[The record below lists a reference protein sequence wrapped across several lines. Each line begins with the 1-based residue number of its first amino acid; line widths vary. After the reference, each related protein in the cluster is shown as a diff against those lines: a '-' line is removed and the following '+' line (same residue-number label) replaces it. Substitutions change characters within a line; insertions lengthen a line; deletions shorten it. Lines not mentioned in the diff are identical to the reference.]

1 MSFAKNALDNEIY
14 KKKIWRGISIFF
26 GFLLVL
32 GMLVHQSRLHDI
44 TVHIP
49 PELSSAVVQKAEHIP
64 RPNVYLFTANI
75 LQALNNWDKNGE
87 EDFKRNIEAYRNYL
101 TPRFQEQLLS
111 LYESKKRKGELS
123 ERVRG
128 VQEMFGHQ
136 YSEER
141 VRKLAVNVWQVDI
154 DLNVREW
161 YRGMN
166 VKDVNLSF
174 PVRVVRYDINRQLNP
189 WGMALDGLIGLP
201 KRLESNS
208 NDHHAE
214 MAKN

>member
-1 MSFAKNALDNEIY
+1 MSFAKNALDNEIF
-14 KKKIWRGISIFF
+14 KKKVWRGISIFF

-49 PELSSAVVQKAEHIP
+49 PELSNTVVQKANHIP

-87 EDFKRNIEAYRNYL
+87 EDFKRNIEAYKYYL
-101 TPRFQEQLLS
+101 TPAFKDQLLS
-111 LYESKKRKGELS
+111 LYEAKKKKGELS

-128 VQEMFGHQ
+128 VQEIFGHQ
-136 YSEER
+136 YNESR
-141 VRKLAVNVWQVDI
+141 VKKLAFNVWQVDI

-161 YRGMN
+161 LRGMN
-166 VKDVNLSF
+166 VKNFDMQF
-174 PVRVVRYDINRQLNP
+174 PIRVVRYDINRQLNP
-189 WGMALDGLIGLP
+189 WGMALDGFVRMP
-201 KRLESNS
+201 QRLKSDKQDIADNQ
-208 NDHHAE
+208 H
-214 MAKN
+214 

>member
-14 KKKIWRGISIFF
+14 KKKIWRGISILF

-49 PELSSAVVQKAEHIP
+49 PELNTGAAQKVGHIP
-64 RPNVYLFTANI
+64 RPNVYLFALNI

-87 EDFKRNIEAYRNYL
+87 EDFRRNIEAYKHYL
-101 TPRFQEQLLS
+101 TPAFKEQLLN
-111 LYESKKRKGELS
+111 LYQEKKKKGELS
-123 ERVRG
+123 ERIRG
-128 VQEMFGHQ
+128 VQEIFGHE

-141 VRKLAVNVWQVDI
+141 VKKLAANVWQVDI

-161 YRGMN
+161 LRGMN
-166 VKDVNLSF
+166 VKDFNMQYPL
-174 PVRVVRYDINRQLNP
+174 RVVRYDINRQLNP
-189 WGMALDGLIGLP
+189 WGMALDGFVKIP
-201 KRLESNS
+201 HRLKLNKQDVAG
-208 NDHHAE
+208 NQ
-214 MAKN
+214 